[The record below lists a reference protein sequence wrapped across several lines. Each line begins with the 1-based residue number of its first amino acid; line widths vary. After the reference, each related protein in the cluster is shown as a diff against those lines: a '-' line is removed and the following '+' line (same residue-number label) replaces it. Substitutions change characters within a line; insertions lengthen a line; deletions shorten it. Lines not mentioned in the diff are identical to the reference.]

1 MAMLYKADF
10 FQAQINECRHLA
22 AHSKNH
28 NDREF
33 WVKMAQRWQGLLEGH
48 SDAPRPSKG
57 RKSHIS
63 ATICICKTASR
74 RLTGGRRGH
83 HAARSYSDARPLN
96 EDLGKRRGEGI
107 SEFC

>member
-48 SDAPRPSKG
+48 SDAPVPQRVEKV
-57 RKSHIS
+57 
-63 ATICICKTASR
+63 TFQR
-74 RLTGGRRGH
+74 RFAFAKRHR
-83 HAARSYSDARPLN
+83 AA
-96 EDLGKRRGEGI
+96 
-107 SEFC
+107 